1 MKARTKRMLKS
12 IFNVIKKP
20 EMRILP
26 GQLSFF
32 FLMSLIPLVA
42 LIGAIASSF
51 HISLSTLEDIF
62 AISIPVAVKEALGL
76 FTIGKSVGV
85 NMVVFYISAFIL
97 ASNGTHSMI
106 IASNSIYKFKD
117 KDYLSRK
124 LKAIMMT
131 FILVLLL
138 TFLLV
143 VPVFGDFI
151 VGLVEKALGASTS
164 TKVIN
169 IFYQI
174 FKYPISLMFI
184 FISIKLLYTMAPDK
198 KIESSTT
205 TKGAIFTTVIWIV
218 ASEIYSIY
226 IGVFN
231 KYDLFYGSVANILI
245 LMLWIYILSYV
256 FVLGMALNANTYEK
270 EKSLIDKIINK

>member
-1 MKARTKRMLKS
+1 MKKKTKRMLKS
-12 IFNVIKKP
+12 IYNIIQKP

-32 FLMSLIPLVA
+32 FLLSLIPLIA

-51 HISLSTLEDIF
+51 HISLATLEDLF
-62 AISIPVAVKEALGL
+62 AISIPNAVKEALGL
-76 FTIGKSVGV
+76 FTTGKSIGT
-85 NMVVFYISAFIL
+85 NMIIFYISAFLL

-117 KDYLSRK
+117 KDYLSRRI
-124 LKAIMMT
+124 KAVIMT
-131 FILVLLL
+131 LILVALLL
-138 TFLLV
+138 FLIV

-151 VGLVEKALGASTS
+151 VALIETAIGRSTNM
-164 TKVIN
+164 KIVN
-169 IFYQI
+169 IVYQI
-174 FKYPISLMFI
+174 LKYPISLMFI

-205 TKGAIFTTVIWIV
+205 TKGAIFTTIIWIL
-218 ASEIYSIY
+218 ATEIYSIY

-256 FVLGMALNANTYEK
+256 FVLGMALNANAYEK
-270 EKSLIDKIINK
+270 EKNIVEKIINH

>member
-1 MKARTKRMLKS
+1 MKSRTKRMIKS
-12 IFNVIKKP
+12 IYNIVQKP

-32 FLMSLIPLVA
+32 FLLSLIPLIA

-51 HISLSTLEDIF
+51 HVSLSTIESLF
-62 AISIPVAVKEALGL
+62 AISIPPEVTSALSV
-76 FTIGKSVGV
+76 FVSGKSIGT
-85 NMVVFYISAFIL
+85 NMVIFYISAFIL

-117 KDYLSRK
+117 KDYLSRRI
-124 LKAIMMT
+124 KAVLMT
-131 FILVLLL
+131 IILVFLLL
-138 TFLLV
+138 FLIV

-151 VGLVEKALGASTS
+151 VSLINNAVGASTN

-169 IFYQI
+169 IIYQVL
-174 FKYPISLMFI
+174 KYPLSLIFI
-184 FISIKLLYTMAPDK
+184 FISVKLLYTMAPDK
-198 KIESSTT
+198 KIKSSTT
-205 TKGAIFTTVIWIV
+205 TKGAIFTTVIWIL
-218 ASEIYSIY
+218 ASEVYSVY

-245 LMLWIYILSYV
+245 LMLWIYLLSYV

-270 EKSLIDKIINK
+270 EKSIIDKITGN

>member
-1 MKARTKRMLKS
+1 MKKKTKRMLKS
-12 IFNVIKKP
+12 IYSIIKRP
-20 EMRILP
+20 EMRVLP

-32 FLMSLIPLVA
+32 FLMSLIPLIA

-51 HISLSTLEDIF
+51 HISLATFEDLF
-62 AISIPVAVKEALGL
+62 AISIPSAVKEALSL
-76 FTIGKSVGV
+76 LTSGKSIGT
-85 NMVVFYISAFIL
+85 NMVIFYISAFLL

-117 KDYLSRK
+117 KDYLSRRI
-124 LKAIMMT
+124 KAIIMT
-131 FILVLLL
+131 LILVLLL
-138 TFLLV
+138 LFLIV

-151 VGLVEKALGASTS
+151 IDLIEAALGTS
-164 TKVIN
+164 ANAKVIN
-169 IFYQI
+169 IIYQI
-174 FKYPISLMFI
+174 LKYPISLMFI

-198 KIESSTT
+198 KIESVTT

-218 ASEIYSIY
+218 ATEVYSIY

-245 LMLWIYILSYV
+245 LMLWIYLLSYV
-256 FVLGMALNANTYEK
+256 FVIGMALNANTYEK
-270 EKSLIDKIINK
+270 QKSIIDKITNN